1 MEESPS
7 LMIVSNYVEV
17 KRDMNN
23 DMTFGVEAKIRGT
36 INGHENEER
45 MFERRRGRR
54 LVETAHMKRL

>member
-1 MEESPS
+1 
-7 LMIVSNYVEV
+7 MIVSNYVEV